1 MIGATRVWVRQHAAM
16 AKKDDR
22 SRCMGR
28 SHGGPTTRIHAL
40 VDAEG
45 RPITLKLTEGQAH
58 DGRSSDDMLCAL
70 DPCRTLLGDRTYD
83 SEEW

>member
-1 MIGATRVWVRQHAAM
+1 MIDVTRVRVRQHAAI
-16 AKKDDR
+16 ATKNDR

-28 SHGGPTTRIHAL
+28 SHGGPTTRIDAL

-45 RPITLKLTEGQAH
+45 RPIALKLTEGEAH

-70 DPCRTLLGDRTYD
+70 DPGRTLLGDRTYD